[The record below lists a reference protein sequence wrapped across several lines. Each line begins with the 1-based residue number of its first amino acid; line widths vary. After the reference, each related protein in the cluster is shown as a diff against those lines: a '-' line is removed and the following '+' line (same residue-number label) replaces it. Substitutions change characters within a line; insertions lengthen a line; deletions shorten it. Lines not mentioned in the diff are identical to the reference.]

1 MNNVC
6 PNCHEQAM
14 DPMAKL
20 AKRPF
25 VCRNC
30 GQELRMN
37 LVYSL
42 VLGAL
47 YLFVVV
53 RIFLASGLSGTGFL
67 YVLLATAVFI
77 GACLFIPFEAKP
89 GEKHG

>member
-1 MNNVC
+1 MNNAC
-6 PNCHEQAM
+6 PNCNEQAM
-14 DPMAKL
+14 GPMAKL

-25 VCRNC
+25 VCRSC
-30 GQELRMN
+30 GHELRMN

-53 RIFLASGLSGTGFL
+53 RIFLATGLSGAGFL

-77 GACLFIPFEAKP
+77 GACLFVPLEEKP
-89 GEKHG
+89 ARAP